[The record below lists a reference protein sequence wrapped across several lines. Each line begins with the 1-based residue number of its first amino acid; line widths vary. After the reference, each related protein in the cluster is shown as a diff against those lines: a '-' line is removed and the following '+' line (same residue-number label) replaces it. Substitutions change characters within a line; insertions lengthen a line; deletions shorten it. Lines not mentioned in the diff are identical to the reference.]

1 MGRGKRR
8 HLAPFEIE
16 IEALGPRGVGIGHT
30 PDGAV
35 MKVRC
40 AAPGSRVFV
49 RPAGRR
55 KGIWNGRRQHLVRPP
70 ADAVTPDCP
79 VFGLCGGCSLQELS
93 HAGQQRAKEAMSHAE
108 VANGWCQAIPDDV
121 RLHEVRGA
129 TASYGYR
136 NKVELSF
143 GGSRYLSEDDHA
155 KGLAIDGNFMGFHAS
170 GRFDRVV
177 DVVRCSLMAPA
188 ANAVLSVVRSQTLVD
203 GGFACWNSRDHTG
216 FWRHLVLRTGTQT
229 GELLAMLY
237 TASPE
242 PFDGAE
248 AAVHALAESI
258 MATEL
263 PDGGRVVGVI
273 WGINDG
279 LADVARGETRKLWG
293 QDWFTEKLGDKE
305 FRVLPTS
312 FFQTNTLGA
321 EVLYDVIGEA
331 IGGRASMLMDL
342 YCGTGSIGLYLSDK
356 ADRIVGIEE
365 VASSI
370 QDARANAARNG
381 VQASYFTAKVEDA
394 LEEIESGDGVVLVV
408 DPPRVGLHPKVAK
421 KLAKTRADV
430 LVYVACNPASLG
442 RDAALMADGWK
453 MTDLWTVDLF
463 PQTGHVEAVARFERI

>member
-93 HAGQQRAKEAMSHAE
+93 HAGQQRAKEAMSHVE

-155 KGLAIDGNFMGFHAS
+155 KGLAIDGKTL
-170 GRFDRVV
+170 
-177 DVVRCSLMAPA
+177 C
-188 ANAVLSVVRSQTLVD
+188 NAIDED
-203 GGFACWNSRDHTG
+203 GGYNSTCDPNAFYSNNGTG
-216 FWRHLVLRTGTQT
+216 PGWSS
-229 GELLAMLY
+229 Y
-237 TASPE
+237 S
-242 PFDGAE
+242 
-248 AAVHALAESI
+248 
-258 MATEL
+258 
-263 PDGGRVVGVI
+263 
-273 WGINDG
+273 NDG
-279 LADVARGETRKLWG
+279 CPHD
-293 QDWFTEKLGDKE
+293 D
-305 FRVLPTS
+305 
-312 FFQTNTLGA
+312 
-321 EVLYDVIGEA
+321 
-331 IGGRASMLMDL
+331 
-342 YCGTGSIGLYLSDK
+342 
-356 ADRIVGIEE
+356 
-365 VASSI
+365 ASSATFI
-370 QDARANAARNG
+370 APGSRLPWDTSATLNMYAR
-381 VQASYFTAKVEDA
+381 
-394 LEEIESGDGVVLVV
+394 
-408 DPPRVGLHPKVAK
+408 
-421 KLAKTRADV
+421 
-430 LVYVACNPASLG
+430 
-442 RDAALMADGWK
+442 
-453 MTDLWTVDLF
+453 
-463 PQTGHVEAVARFERI
+463 